1 LVTPT
6 DLAASFGDQLDAQ
19 HPDLC
24 VLDSYLEGRQPAAF
38 LSPES
43 SKALGD
49 RFRLLSVNFPRL
61 VVGSISERLR
71 LEGFRTEDA
80 AVGADLWRVMKR
92 NRMVDGASA
101 AHYEALALGRAFVM
115 VWAGRTPETPL
126 VTVESARQVA
136 VKIDPA
142 TGEVTSAA
150 KRWVDGDRAY
160 LTLFLPDRIVKMR
173 SKETLNLGAPVPNVW
188 EVREELDNPLGVV
201 PVVPFINRGR
211 LLDVYGRS
219 EMVDVMALADAIN
232 KITSDMMVTSEFYAR
247 PRRWATGLE
256 IMEDE
261 DGNPINPFTEGPER
275 VWQSE
280 SPETRYGQFDGAT
293 LNGYSDA
300 LATLTQNIGALT
312 GLPPHYLGLHGDQ
325 PASADAIRS
334 AEASLVSTARA
345 RMRTFGDSWAEVAR
359 LIYAVQ
365 HGVDPETLADVE
377 AVWGDPETRTPA
389 QAADAATKLRS
400 IGVALSTVQDVT
412 LGWTPEQIE
421 ADRIARRAEALDAS
435 MTELASLLPQRPAT
449 PAAETP
455 EEIAA

>member
-1 LVTPT
+1 MVTPT
-6 DLAASFGDQLDAQ
+6 DLAVSFAEQLDAQ
-19 HPDLC
+19 APDLG
-24 VLDSYLEGRQPAAF
+24 VLDTYLEGRQPAAF

-43 SKALGD
+43 RAALGD
-49 RFRLLSVNFPRL
+49 RLSVLAVNFPRL
-61 VVGSISERLR
+61 VVGSIAERLR

-92 NRMVDGASA
+92 NRMIDGASA
-101 AHYEALALGRAFVM
+101 AHFEALALGRAFVI
-115 VWAGRTPETPL
+115 VWAGRTPETPR

-136 VKIDPA
+136 VRIDPA

-150 KRWVDGDRAY
+150 KRWIDGDRAY
-160 LTLFLPDRIVKMR
+160 LTLFLPDRIIKLR
-173 SKETLNLGAPVPNVW
+173 STETINLGAPVPNDW
-188 EVREELDNPLGVV
+188 TIREELDNPLGVV
-201 PVVPFINRGR
+201 PVIPFINRGR
-211 LLDVYGRS
+211 LLDTYGRS
-219 EMVDVMALADAIN
+219 EMTDVMPLSDAVN
-232 KITSDMMVTSEFYAR
+232 KLTSDMMVTSEFYAR

-261 DGNPINPFTEGPER
+261 DGEPINPFTEGPER

-280 SPETRYGQFDGAT
+280 SPETTYGQFDQAN

-300 LATLTQNIGALT
+300 LATITQQIGALA

-345 RMRTFGDSWAEVAR
+345 RMRTFGDAWADVAR
-359 LIYAVQ
+359 LVYAVQ
-365 HGVDPETLADVE
+365 HGVDPEALEVE

-389 QAADAATKLRS
+389 QAADAATKLRT
-400 IGVALSTVQDVT
+400 IGVALSTVQDIT

-421 ADRIARRAEALDAS
+421 ADRKARRAEALDAS
-435 MTELASLLPQRPAT
+435 MTDLTALLPSRPAA
-449 PAAETP
+449 PEQETP
-455 EEIAA
+455 EAA